1 MVSLK
6 LPTEIGQQVAMECSF
21 AVVDA
26 VDWGFGET
34 WQSNADELHQ
44 LEVWLAVVF
53 GNCGDGGD

>member
-1 MVSLK
+1 
-6 LPTEIGQQVAMECSF
+6 MECSF
-21 AVVDA
+21 SVVDA
-26 VDWGFGET
+26 VDWGFGEI